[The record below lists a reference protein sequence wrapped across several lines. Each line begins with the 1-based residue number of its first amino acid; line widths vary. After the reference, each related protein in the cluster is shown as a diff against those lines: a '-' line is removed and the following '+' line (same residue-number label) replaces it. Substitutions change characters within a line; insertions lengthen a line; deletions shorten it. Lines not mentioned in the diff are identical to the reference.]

1 MGHAANL
8 NDDQIQEL
16 AKLPC
21 GVGAVYQNEWVQP
34 ILCKITRFDAGGRT
48 YSYTPDPNVFEK
60 MTADD
65 ISESLL
71 DFIMN
76 NGLSNHDENIDVDE
90 LKKRILR
97 SSLDT
102 AVKVDF
108 MNCIESDPQKK
119 IKEMRS
125 LLYDLLQANVAI
137 GSADQYSDLS
147 MWAHAVVDALKP
159 SVKLYSNR
167 QINIALGLLL
177 YEQTLRN
184 PTYSDLYCR
193 FTEVY
198 KDAGRVY

>member
-1 MGHAANL
+1 
-8 NDDQIQEL
+8 
-16 AKLPC
+16 
-21 GVGAVYQNEWVQP
+21 
-34 ILCKITRFDAGGRT
+34 
-48 YSYTPDPNVFEK
+48 

-76 NGLSNHDENIDVDE
+76 KGLSNHDENIDLDE

-108 MNCIESDPQKK
+108 MNYIESEPQKK

-137 GSADQYSDLS
+137 GSADQYSELS
-147 MWAHAVVDALKP
+147 MWVHAVVDALKP

-167 QINIALGLLL
+167 QINLALGLLL
-177 YEQTLRN
+177 YEQAIRN
-184 PTYSDLYCR
+184 PAYSDLYCR

-198 KDAGRVY
+198 KDEGRVF

>member
-1 MGHAANL
+1 MSVIRNTNTKIIMRLPDQEDRELVGHAANL

-34 ILCKITRFDAGGRT
+34 ILCKITRFNTSGRT
-48 YSYTPDPNVFEK
+48 YSYIPDPNVFEK

-76 NGLSNHDENIDVDE
+76 KGLSNHDENIDLDE

-108 MNCIESDPQKK
+108 MNYIESEPQKK

-137 GSADQYSDLS
+137 GSADQYSES
-147 MWAHAVVDALKP
+147 FP
-159 SVKLYSNR
+159 
-167 QINIALGLLL
+167 
-177 YEQTLRN
+177 
-184 PTYSDLYCR
+184 
-193 FTEVY
+193 
-198 KDAGRVY
+198 

>member
-1 MGHAANL
+1 
-8 NDDQIQEL
+8 
-16 AKLPC
+16 
-21 GVGAVYQNEWVQP
+21 
-34 ILCKITRFDAGGRT
+34 
-48 YSYTPDPNVFEK
+48 